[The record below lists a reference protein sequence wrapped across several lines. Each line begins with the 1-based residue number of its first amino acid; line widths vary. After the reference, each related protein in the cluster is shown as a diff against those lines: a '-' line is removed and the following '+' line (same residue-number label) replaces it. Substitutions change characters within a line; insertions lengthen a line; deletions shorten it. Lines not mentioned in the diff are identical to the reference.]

1 MGESQLGQDVAVL
14 DFYNYKQN
22 GYFVEIG
29 ASDGITLSN
38 TFLLEKSY
46 GWKGICVEPIPEM
59 YEKCKQNRSCICS
72 NLAVYN
78 TSGQKVSFDIAE
90 NSLLSGIQS
99 HIDCYKDTVEKN
111 KTTIQVNTI
120 SLLDLLI
127 QNNAPSR
134 IDYLSLDTE
143 GTEYEILKP
152 FDFNQYT
159 FGLIV
164 VEHNFIEPRRTDI
177 RNLLLSNG
185 YSYIGENRWDDMYA
199 SP

>member
-14 DFYNYKQN
+14 DFYNYKEN

-38 TFLLEKSY
+38 TYFLEKSY
-46 GWKGICVEPIPEM
+46 KWKGICVEPIPEM
-59 YEKCKQNRSCICS
+59 YEKCKQNRSCITS
-72 NLAVYN
+72 NLAVYH
-78 TSGQKVSFDIAE
+78 TSNQKVNFDIAE
-90 NSLLSGIQS
+90 NSLLSGIS
-99 HIDCYKDTVEKN
+99 EHIDCYKDAVEKN

-127 QNNAPSR
+127 QNNAPSH

-152 FDFNQYT
+152 FDFNQFT
-159 FGLIV
+159 FGLID

-177 RNLLLSNG
+177 RNLLISNG
-185 YSYIGENRWDDMYA
+185 YTYIGANRWDDMYCKF
-199 SP
+199 